1 MTECD
6 LSTARALLATPE
18 VARMLPLTTEFA
30 SGDEAPG
37 SWDALL
43 SEMPRDGLFVVR
55 RKVEQQAAGAAAAPA
70 AALTA
75 PSGAREEGPVVGVVS
90 LRYNT
95 NADGSDSIAES
106 SANSSGPIVHTM
118 DCLVYG
124 TVLATL

>member
-1 MTECD
+1 
-6 LSTARALLATPE
+6 
-18 VARMLPLTTEFA
+18 MLPLTTEFA

-55 RKVEQQAAGAAAAPA
+55 RKVEQQAAGAAAA
-70 AALTA
+70 LTA
-75 PSGAREEGPVVGVVS
+75 PSGAGEEGPVVGVVS